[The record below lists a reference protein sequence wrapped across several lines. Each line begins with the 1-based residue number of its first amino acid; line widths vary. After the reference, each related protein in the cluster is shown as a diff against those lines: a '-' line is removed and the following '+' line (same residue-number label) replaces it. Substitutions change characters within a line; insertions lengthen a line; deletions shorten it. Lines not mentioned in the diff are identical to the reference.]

1 MEKFF
6 CGEISLLH
14 FSLCIE
20 GYWVKVIKMNLVYL
34 QKGRISNENEKGGS
48 SFSNCSHFEW
58 FWRNYANRNWY
69 SFCWD
74 DS

>member
-20 GYWVKVIKMNLVYL
+20 GYWVKVIKMKLVYL
-34 QKGRISNENEKGGS
+34 QKGRISNENE
-48 SFSNCSHFEW
+48 
-58 FWRNYANRNWY
+58 
-69 SFCWD
+69 
-74 DS
+74 